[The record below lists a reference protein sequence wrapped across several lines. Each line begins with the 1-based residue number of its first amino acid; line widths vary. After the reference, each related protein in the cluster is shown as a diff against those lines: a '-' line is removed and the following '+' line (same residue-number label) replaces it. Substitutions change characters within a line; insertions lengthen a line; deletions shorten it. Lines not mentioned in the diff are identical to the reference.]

1 MPAPVKLSNPSQQGK
16 QMFNVDDYAT
26 LMGRKNAG
34 GGDFSLLKEEGDT
47 GTLVFIRLKTTDLN

>member
-47 GTLVFIRLKTTDLN
+47 GFYQIENH